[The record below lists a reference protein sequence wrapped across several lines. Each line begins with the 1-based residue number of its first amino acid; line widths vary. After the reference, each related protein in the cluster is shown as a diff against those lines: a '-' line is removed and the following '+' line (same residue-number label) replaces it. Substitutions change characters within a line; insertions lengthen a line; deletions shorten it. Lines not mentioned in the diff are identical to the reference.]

1 MRNYGTTASTH
12 GLLSEYCF
20 TQKCVSRVLQRKRQL
35 APSKVSGIF
44 VISRQPIMMELLGK
58 DIGSRIGA
66 WQTTESSIS
75 TLI

>member
-20 TQKCVSRVLQRKRQL
+20 TQKCVSRVVQRKRQL

-44 VISRQPIMMELLGK
+44 VISRQPILILCVYIVGGGIWEISDWFM
-58 DIGSRIGA
+58 IG
-66 WQTTESSIS
+66 E
-75 TLI
+75 TLPQ